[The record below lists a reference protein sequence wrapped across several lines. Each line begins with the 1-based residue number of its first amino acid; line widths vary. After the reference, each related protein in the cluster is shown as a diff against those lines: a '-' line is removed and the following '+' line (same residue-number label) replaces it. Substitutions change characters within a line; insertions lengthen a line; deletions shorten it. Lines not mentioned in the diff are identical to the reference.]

1 MGDRSFDS
9 IIIGAGQAGPSL
21 AVTLAKRGEKV
32 ALIEAERLGG
42 TCINN
47 GCTPTKTLRKSA
59 RVAYIARRA
68 AEFGIDTGP
77 VTVDFP
83 RAMTRMRERV
93 DTSRAGLESWV
104 RGSGV
109 EVIIGHGKIEGR
121 EGEQFR
127 VNACGE
133 ALLAAKLFLNTGTR
147 PFIPPIPGLDL
158 VPALDNRS
166 LLALSELPEH
176 LVIVGGS
183 YIGLEMA
190 QIFRRLGAD
199 VTVIEGGPALASREN
214 PDISAMIREF
224 LDKGEASGTHLLVA
238 TGRLP
243 NTDGLGLESIGIET
257 GPRGHITT
265 NERLETAVHG
275 VWALGDIN
283 GRGAFTHTSYHDFEI
298 VAENLARG
306 TRSADERVMAYAMFT
321 DPPLG
326 HVGIQRYEAQ
336 KLADEGR
343 NILIAE
349 HDMKDVSRAKEESEL
364 AGRIRIIVDG
374 DDGKVLGATMLG
386 INADEIIQVFSNFM
400 AAGGHWQAMRN
411 ALPVHPTV
419 TEFMPTIL
427 TKLTPLTRN

>member
-83 RAMTRMRERV
+83 RAMARMRERV

-133 ALLAAKLFLNTGTR
+133 ALLAAKLLLNTGTR
-147 PFIPPIPGLDL
+147 PFMPPIPGLDG

-166 LLALSELPEH
+166 LLALDELPGH
-176 LVIVGGS
+176 LVIIGGS

-224 LDKGEASGTHLLVA
+224 LEAEGITVHTGAKIEGVSGASGTITVRMDTGVASGTHLLVA

-243 NTDGLGLESIGIET
+243 NTD
-257 GPRGHITT
+257 
-265 NERLETAVHG
+265 G

-364 AGRIRIIVDG
+364 TGRIRIIVDG

-427 TKLTPLTRN
+427 AKLAPLTKA